1 MQARWHT
8 VRLLPSL
15 SKWAIQRVVQHAAK
29 QVVLQIVR
37 RVAWPSVAVLFVAA
51 SAANTAL
58 AQVWGHVDDRGVAHF
73 ASERVDERYELFYR
87 GEVLLPLEPLRASAP
102 TPKAEESGWETPAL
116 VGTAPPTT
124 GAVVAPA
131 GLLAYFEVSPAYKAV
146 RHHIRDASRQHGVS
160 PELLQAV
167 IAAESGFDAFAVSPR
182 GAVGLMQIMPTTAE
196 EHGVKATDARTVE
209 DQLIDPRINI
219 HTGAR
224 LLARLH
230 TQFPQRTDL
239 VLAAYNA
246 GAGAVRRAGMR
257 VPDYAETRNYVRT
270 VMQIYQFLLPPPA
283 LQLRARAQAPSP
295 FSIR

>member
-1 MQARWHT
+1 MSARWRM
-8 VRLLPSL
+8 VWSLPLLG
-15 SKWAIQRVVQHAAK
+15 KRVMP
-29 QVVLQIVR
+29 
-37 RVAWPSVAVLFVAA
+37 RVTWPAFASFCIAF

-58 AQVWGHVDDRGVAHF
+58 AQVWGHVDERGVAHF

-87 GEVLLPLEPLRASAP
+87 GEAVLPNASARP
-102 TPKAEESGWETPAL
+102 VAPALQLDESGWETPAL
-116 VGTAPPTT
+116 VGTAPPAT
-124 GAVVAPA
+124 GAVVAPVS
-131 GLLAYFEVSPAYKAV
+131 LLAFFEVSPAYKAV
-146 RHHIRDASRQHGVS
+146 RHHIRDASRTHGLP

-167 IAAESGFDAFAVSPR
+167 IAAESGFDPLAVSPR

-224 LLARLH
+224 LLAKLH

-239 VLAAYNA
+239 VVAAYNA
-246 GAGAVRRAGMR
+246 GAGAVRKAGR
-257 VPDYAETRNYVRT
+257 QVPDFAETRNYVRT
-270 VMQIYQFLLPPPA
+270 VMQIYQFLLPPPT
-283 LQLRARAQAPSP
+283 LQLRARAQTPSP